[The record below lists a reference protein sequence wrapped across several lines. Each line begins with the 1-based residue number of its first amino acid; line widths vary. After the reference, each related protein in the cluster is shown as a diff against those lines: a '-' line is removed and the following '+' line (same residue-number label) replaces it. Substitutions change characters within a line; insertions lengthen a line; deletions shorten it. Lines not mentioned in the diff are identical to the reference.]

1 MLLVLLF
8 IMSDMK
14 HLDKTLV
21 VVLAIAMATYIG
33 VSVASTDASLETT
46 ILLAIL
52 LCSLTAP
59 MIWALWELANLK

>member
-1 MLLVLLF
+1 
-8 IMSDMK
+8 MSNMK
-14 HLDKTLV
+14 HLDKALV

-33 VSVASTDASLETT
+33 VSVANTNASLETA

-59 MIWALWELANLK
+59 MIWALWELTNLK